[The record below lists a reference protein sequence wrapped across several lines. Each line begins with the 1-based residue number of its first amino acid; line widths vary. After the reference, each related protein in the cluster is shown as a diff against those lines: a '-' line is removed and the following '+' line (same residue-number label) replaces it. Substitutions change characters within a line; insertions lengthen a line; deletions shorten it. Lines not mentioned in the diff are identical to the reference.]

1 MISFLT
7 YTAVRFASFLANC
20 FPVSFTLWMTART
33 TDWVYGFLKERR
45 QITLENINRVF
56 GDSIPP
62 ERKTALAKGAF
73 RSAALSMVE
82 LLIVRK
88 IARNARER
96 FSISGDQYLEEAF
109 AKQKGVVMTVA
120 HFGSWEYLPFLSF
133 LKGRRWSVV
142 VKNIKNPHV
151 NRMVDSLRRVMRVHP
166 ISKDGSIRTVLTE
179 LKKGHGVAILID
191 QWAGDE
197 GIWVDFF
204 GTSTSTTSIPARL
217 AKHTGC
223 ALVPAYCLRRSP
235 GQYEIHVEK
244 PYHYDTKT
252 PGWEARITTELNQL
266 WEHWIRLHPDQW
278 LWGHRRWKDKPRT
291 IRTVSQQTIS
301 TGRADEH

>member
-7 YTAVRFASFLANC
+7 YTAARFASFLANC

-33 TDWVYGFLKERR
+33 TDWIYGAFKERR
-45 QITLENINRVF
+45 QIALENINRVF
-56 GDSIPP
+56 GNSISPK
-62 ERKTALAKGAF
+62 RKTEIVREAF

-96 FSISGDQYLEEAF
+96 FSLLGNQSLEEAF
-109 AKQKGVVMTVA
+109 AKQKGVVLTIA
-120 HFGSWEYLPFLSF
+120 HFGSWEYLSFLPFLT
-133 LKGRRWSVV
+133 GRRWSVI

-151 NRMVDSLRRVMRVHP
+151 NRMVDSLRRVMTVHP

-197 GIWVDFF
+197 GIWVEFF
-204 GTSTSTTSIPARL
+204 GISTSTTSIPARL
-217 AKHTGC
+217 AERTGC

-244 PYHYDTKT
+244 PYHYDSKT
-252 PGWEARITTELNQL
+252 PGWEMRITKELNQL

-278 LWGHRRWKDKPRT
+278 LWGHRRWKDKPAGLRRLAT
-291 IRTVSQQTIS
+291 
-301 TGRADEH
+301 